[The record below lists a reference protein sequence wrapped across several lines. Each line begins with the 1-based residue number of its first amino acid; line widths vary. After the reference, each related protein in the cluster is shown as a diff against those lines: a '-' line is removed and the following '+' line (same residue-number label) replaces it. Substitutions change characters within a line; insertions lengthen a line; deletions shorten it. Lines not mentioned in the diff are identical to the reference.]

1 MIATIRGMRK
11 LSKEYRI
18 QLDSLAEIRHE
29 LDRLAFVFRDVRV
42 GTRKASEGHVANAA
56 LLLLLAMEPAE
67 RERAV
72 GLGLER
78 LHALLTMDEATPEA
92 VRAIVE
98 GRADRRENPAHGGPG
113 LRGVTVVD
121 VPEPPL
127 KSAARPV
134 GEGGGVPPEALKGR
148 GK

>member
-98 GRADRRENPAHGGPG
+98 GRAEKHENPAEGAGQ
-113 LRGVTVVD
+113 RGITVIN

-134 GEGGGVPPEALKGR
+134 GEGEGVPPEALKGR